1 LGRGQFYCGK
11 IGERIN
17 IDSGLKDIFYRKGE
31 INMLT
36 NKKVAIIGV
45 GKMGETLLNSMI
57 KNNLMKK
64 ENLTGSTAQEE
75 HAKEINKK
83 YGIRTYTN
91 NQEMILGKD
100 IIIFAIKPQMMKKV
114 IFDIKEVV
122 TERQLVISI
131 AAATST
137 QFIEDCLGKNIP
149 VIRTMP
155 NTPALINEGM
165 TVLCPGKYAQKEHLK
180 VATGIFR
187 AVGLVEVIYQEE
199 LMDVVTA
206 LSGSAPAYTYII
218 IESLT
223 EGGLRMGLPRELA
236 QKLTAQSLLGA
247 AKMVLKTGMHPAL
260 LKDAV
265 TTPAGVTVD
274 GLMELEDGGIRV
286 TLIKAVS
293 RATEKSKEL
302 SR

>member
-1 LGRGQFYCGK
+1 
-11 IGERIN
+11 
-17 IDSGLKDIFYRKGE
+17 
-31 INMLT
+31 MLT

-57 KNNLMKK
+57 KNNLVKK
-64 ENLTGSTAQEE
+64 ENLTGSTVQEE
-75 HAKEINKK
+75 HAKEINNK
-83 YGIRTYTN
+83 YGIRTYTD

-100 IIIFAIKPQMMKKV
+100 IIIFAVKPQMMKKV
-114 IFDIKEVV
+114 ISDIKEVV
-122 TERQLVISI
+122 TERQLIISI

-137 QFIEDCLGKNIP
+137 QFIEGCLGKNIP
-149 VIRTMP
+149 VIRAMP

-165 TVLCPGKYAQKEHLK
+165 TVICPGRYAQKEQLK
-180 VATGIFR
+180 VATGIFG
-187 AVGLVEVIYQEE
+187 AVGLVEVVYREE

-206 LSGSAPAYTYII
+206 LSGSGPAYTYII

>member
-1 LGRGQFYCGK
+1 MAGELKRSNQMLKGK
-11 IGERIN
+11 KIA
-17 IDSGLKDIFYRKGE
+17 
-31 INMLT
+31 
-36 NKKVAIIGV
+36 VIGV
-45 GKMGETLLNSMI
+45 GKMGGTLIDSLI
-57 KNNLMKK
+57 KNNIIKK
-64 ENLTGSTAQEE
+64 ENLFGSTTREE
-75 HAKEINKK
+75 HAKEIQKK
-83 YGIRTYTN
+83 YQIKTYVN
-91 NQEMILGKD
+91 NEEMILGKD
-100 IIIFAIKPQMMKKV
+100 IIILAIKPQLMKKV
-114 IFDIKEVV
+114 IGQIKEVL
-122 TERQLVISI
+122 TEKQLIISI

-137 QFIEDCLGKNIP
+137 QFIENCLGKNIP
-149 VIRTMP
+149 VIRAMP

-165 TVLCPGKYAQKEHLK
+165 TVFCSGQFVKKNHIQMAMD
-180 VATGIFR
+180 IFG
-187 AVGLVEVIYQEE
+187 AIGLSEIVHREE

-206 LSGSAPAYTYII
+206 LSGSGPAYAYIM

-223 EGGLRMGLPRELA
+223 EGGVRMGLPRELA
-236 QKLTAQSLLGA
+236 QKMAAQTLMGA
-247 AKMVLKTGMHPAL
+247 SKMVLKTGLHPAL

>member
-1 LGRGQFYCGK
+1 
-11 IGERIN
+11 
-17 IDSGLKDIFYRKGE
+17 
-31 INMLT
+31 MLT

-57 KNNLMKK
+57 KNNLVKK

-83 YGIRTYTN
+83 YGIRTYTD
-91 NQEMILGKD
+91 NQEMILEKD
-100 IIIFAIKPQMMKKV
+100 IIIIAVKPQMMKKV
-114 IFDIKEVV
+114 ISEIKEVI
-122 TERQLVISI
+122 TEKQLIISI

-137 QFIEDCLGKNIP
+137 QFIEGCLGKNIP
-149 VIRTMP
+149 VIRAMP

-165 TVLCPGKYAQKEHLK
+165 TVICPGRYAQKEQLK
-180 VATGIFR
+180 VATSIFG

-206 LSGSAPAYTYII
+206 LSGSGPAYTYII

>member
-1 LGRGQFYCGK
+1 
-11 IGERIN
+11 
-17 IDSGLKDIFYRKGE
+17 
-31 INMLT
+31 MLI

-45 GKMGETLLNSMI
+45 GKMGETLLNGMI
-57 KNNLMKK
+57 KNNLVKK
-64 ENLTGSTAQEE
+64 ENLAGSTAQEE
-75 HAKEINKK
+75 HAQEINKK
-83 YGIRTYTN
+83 YGIQTYIDN
-91 NQEMILGKD
+91 KEMVLGKD
-100 IIIFAIKPQMMKKV
+100 IIILAIKPQMMKKV
-114 IFDIKEVV
+114 LSDIKDIIKK
-122 TERQLVISI
+122 QLIISI

-137 QFIEDCLGKNIP
+137 QFIEECLEKDIP
-149 VIRTMP
+149 VVRAMP

-165 TVLCPGKYAQKEHLK
+165 TVLCPGKYIDENHIQMAMD
-180 VATGIFR
+180 IFG
-187 AVGLVEVIYQEE
+187 AIGLVEVIQREE

-206 LSGSAPAYTYII
+206 LSGSGPAYTYII

-223 EGGLRMGLPRELA
+223 EGGVRMGLPRELA
-236 QKLTAQSLLGA
+236 QKLTAQTLLGA

-293 RATEKSKEL
+293 RATEKSKEI

>member
-1 LGRGQFYCGK
+1 
-11 IGERIN
+11 
-17 IDSGLKDIFYRKGE
+17 
-31 INMLT
+31 MLT
-36 NKKVAIIGV
+36 NKKIAIIGV

-57 KNNLMKK
+57 KNNLAKK
-64 ENLTGSTAQEE
+64 ENLSGSTAQEE
-75 HAKEINKK
+75 HAKEISKK
-83 YGIRTYTN
+83 YDVRTYIDN
-91 NQEMILGKD
+91 KEMVLGKD
-100 IIIFAIKPQMMKKV
+100 IIILAVKPQMMKKV
-114 IFDIKEVV
+114 ISEVKEEV
-122 TERQLVISI
+122 TERQLIISI

-137 QFIEDCLGKNIP
+137 QFIEECLEKNIP
-149 VIRTMP
+149 VIRAMP

-165 TVLCPGKYAQKEHLK
+165 TVLCPGKYIDKNHIQMAID
-180 VATGIFR
+180 IFG
-187 AVGLVEVIYQEE
+187 AVGLVEVVYREE

-206 LSGSAPAYTYII
+206 LSGSGPAYTYII

-223 EGGLRMGLPRELA
+223 EGGVRMGLPRELA
-236 QKLTAQSLLGA
+236 QKLSAQTLLGA

-286 TLIKAVS
+286 TLIKAIS

>member
-1 LGRGQFYCGK
+1 
-11 IGERIN
+11 
-17 IDSGLKDIFYRKGE
+17 
-31 INMLT
+31 MLT
-36 NKKVAIIGV
+36 NKKIAIIGV

-57 KNNLMKK
+57 KNNLVKK
-64 ENLTGSTAQEE
+64 ENLAGSTAQEE

-83 YGIRTYTN
+83 YGIMTYLN
-91 NQEMILGKD
+91 NKEMVLGKD
-100 IIIFAIKPQMMKKV
+100 VIILAIKPQTMKKV
-114 IFDIKEVV
+114 ISDIKDVIS
-122 TERQLVISI
+122 ERQLIISI

-149 VIRTMP
+149 VIRAMP

-165 TVLCPGKYAQKEHLK
+165 TVLCPGRYIDKRHIKMAMD
-180 VATGIFR
+180 IFG
-187 AVGLVEVIYQEE
+187 AVGLVEVIYREE
-199 LMDVVTA
+199 LMDVITA
-206 LSGSAPAYTYII
+206 LSGSGPAYTYII

-236 QKLTAQSLLGA
+236 QKLTAQTLLGA
-247 AKMVLKTGMHPAL
+247 AKMVLETGMHPAL

>member
-1 LGRGQFYCGK
+1 MLKGK
-11 IGERIN
+11 KIA
-17 IDSGLKDIFYRKGE
+17 
-31 INMLT
+31 
-36 NKKVAIIGV
+36 VIGV
-45 GKMGETLLNSMI
+45 GKMGETLINSVI
-57 KNNLMKK
+57 KNNIIKK
-64 ENLTGSTAQEE
+64 ENLFGSTTREE
-75 HAKEINKK
+75 HAKEIQKK
-83 YGIRTYTN
+83 YQIKTYVN
-91 NQEMILGKD
+91 NEEMILGKD
-100 IIIFAIKPQMMKKV
+100 IIILAIKPQLMKKV
-114 IFDIKEVV
+114 IAQIKEVL
-122 TERQLVISI
+122 TEKQLIISI

-137 QFIEDCLGKNIP
+137 QFIENCLGKNIP
-149 VIRTMP
+149 VIRAMP

-165 TVLCPGKYAQKEHLK
+165 TVFCSGQFVKKNHIQMAMD
-180 VATGIFR
+180 IFG
-187 AVGLVEVIYQEE
+187 AIGLSEIVHREE

-206 LSGSAPAYTYII
+206 LSGSGPAYAYII

-223 EGGLRMGLPRELA
+223 EGGVRMGLPRELA
-236 QKLTAQSLLGA
+236 QKMAAQTLMGA
-247 AKMVLKTGMHPAL
+247 SKMVLKTGLHPAL

>member
-1 LGRGQFYCGK
+1 
-11 IGERIN
+11 
-17 IDSGLKDIFYRKGE
+17 
-31 INMLT
+31 MLT

-57 KNNLMKK
+57 QNNLVKK
-64 ENLTGSTAQEE
+64 ENLSGSTAQEK
-75 HAKEINKK
+75 HVKKINKK
-83 YGIRTYTN
+83 YNIKTHLN
-91 NQEMILGKD
+91 NKEMVLGKD
-100 IIIFAIKPQMMKKV
+100 IIILAIKPQMMKKV
-114 IFDIKEVV
+114 LSDIKDIISEK
-122 TERQLVISI
+122 QLIISI

-137 QFIEDCLGKNIP
+137 QFIEECLEKDIP
-149 VIRTMP
+149 VIRAMP

-165 TVLCPGKYAQKEHLK
+165 TVLCPGRYVDKNHIQMAMD
-180 VATGIFR
+180 IFG
-187 AVGLVEVIYQEE
+187 AVGLVEVIRKEE

-206 LSGSAPAYTYII
+206 LSGSGPAYTYII

-223 EGGLRMGLPRELA
+223 EGGLRMGLPRELS

-247 AKMVLKTGMHPAL
+247 AKMVLETGMHPAL

-286 TLIKAVS
+286 ALIKAVS

>member
-1 LGRGQFYCGK
+1 MF
-11 IGERIN
+11 
-17 IDSGLKDIFYRKGE
+17 
-31 INMLT
+31 T

-57 KNNLMKK
+57 KNNLVKK
-64 ENLTGSTAQEE
+64 ENLSGSTAQEE
-75 HAKEINKK
+75 HAKEISKK
-83 YGIRTYTN
+83 YDIRTYIDN
-91 NQEMILGKD
+91 KEMVLGKD
-100 IIIFAIKPQMMKKV
+100 IIILAVKPQMIKKV
-114 IFDIKEVV
+114 ATEIKEVV
-122 TERQLVISI
+122 TERQLIISI
-131 AAATST
+131 AAAIST
-137 QFIEDCLGKNIP
+137 QFIEECLEKNIP
-149 VIRTMP
+149 VIRAMP

-165 TVLCPGKYAQKEHLK
+165 TVLCPGKYVDKNHIQMAID
-180 VATGIFR
+180 IFG
-187 AVGLVEVIYQEE
+187 AIGLVEVIHQEE

-206 LSGSAPAYTYII
+206 LSGSGPAYTYII

-223 EGGLRMGLPRELA
+223 EGGVRMGLPRELA
-236 QKLTAQSLLGA
+236 QKLSAQALLGA
-247 AKMVLKTGMHPAL
+247 AKMVLETGMHPAL

-293 RATEKSKEL
+293 RATEKSKEI

>member
-1 LGRGQFYCGK
+1 
-11 IGERIN
+11 
-17 IDSGLKDIFYRKGE
+17 
-31 INMLT
+31 MLT

-57 KNNLMKK
+57 KNNLVKK

-91 NQEMILGKD
+91 NQEMVLSKD
-100 IIIFAIKPQMMKKV
+100 VIIFAVKPQTMKKV
-114 IFDIKEVV
+114 IFDIKELV
-122 TERQLVISI
+122 TERQLIISI

-137 QFIEDCLGKNIP
+137 QFIEDCFGKNAPI
-149 VIRTMP
+149 IRAMP

-165 TVLCPGKYAQKEHLK
+165 TVLCPGRFAQKEHLK
-180 VATGIFR
+180 VATDIFGS
-187 AVGLVEVIYQEE
+187 VGLVEVIFREE

-206 LSGSAPAYTYII
+206 LSGSGPAYTYII

>member
-1 LGRGQFYCGK
+1 MF
-11 IGERIN
+11 
-17 IDSGLKDIFYRKGE
+17 
-31 INMLT
+31 T
-36 NKKVAIIGV
+36 NKKVTIIGV
-45 GKMGETLLNSMI
+45 GKIGETLLNGMI
-57 KNNLMKK
+57 KNNLVKK
-64 ENLTGSTAQEE
+64 ENLTGSTAQEG
-75 HAKEINKK
+75 HAQEINKK
-83 YGIRTYTN
+83 YGIKTYIN
-91 NQEMILGKD
+91 NREMILGKD
-100 IIIFAIKPQMMKKV
+100 IIILAIKPQIMKKV
-114 IFDIKEVV
+114 LSDIKNVISEK
-122 TERQLVISI
+122 QLVISI

-137 QFIEDCLGKNIP
+137 KFIEECLGKDIP
-149 VIRTMP
+149 VIRAMP

-165 TVLCPGKYAQKEHLK
+165 TVICPGRYIDKNHTQMAID
-180 VATGIFR
+180 IFG
-187 AVGLVEVIYQEE
+187 AVGLVEVVHREE

-206 LSGSAPAYTYII
+206 LSGSGPAYAYII

-223 EGGLRMGLPRELA
+223 EGGVRMGLPRELA
-236 QKLTAQSLLGA
+236 KKLTAQTLLGA
-247 AKMVLKTGMHPAL
+247 SKMVLETGMHPAL

>member
-1 LGRGQFYCGK
+1 MF
-11 IGERIN
+11 
-17 IDSGLKDIFYRKGE
+17 
-31 INMLT
+31 T

-57 KNNLMKK
+57 KNNLVKK
-64 ENLTGSTAQEE
+64 ENLAGSTAREE
-75 HAKEINKK
+75 HAQEINRK
-83 YGIRTYTN
+83 YGIRTYLN
-91 NQEMILGKD
+91 NKEMVLEKD
-100 IIIFAIKPQMMKKV
+100 IIIIAVKPQTIKKV
-114 IFDIKEVV
+114 ISDIKEVV
-122 TERQLVISI
+122 TEKQLIISI

-137 QFIEDCLGKNIP
+137 QFIENCLGKSIP
-149 VIRTMP
+149 VIRSMP

-165 TVLCPGKYAQKEHLK
+165 TVVCPGRYVDKRHIKMAMD
-180 VATGIFR
+180 IFG
-187 AVGLVEVIYQEE
+187 AVGLVEVIYREE

-206 LSGSAPAYTYII
+206 LSGSGPAYTYII

-247 AKMVLKTGMHPAL
+247 AKMVLETGMHPAL

>member
-1 LGRGQFYCGK
+1 MTGELKRSNQMLKGK
-11 IGERIN
+11 KIA
-17 IDSGLKDIFYRKGE
+17 
-31 INMLT
+31 
-36 NKKVAIIGV
+36 VIGV
-45 GKMGETLLNSMI
+45 GKMGGTLIDSLI
-57 KNNLMKK
+57 KNNIIKK
-64 ENLTGSTAQEE
+64 ENLFGSTTREE
-75 HAKEINKK
+75 HAKEIQKK
-83 YGIRTYTN
+83 YQIKTYVN
-91 NQEMILGKD
+91 NEEMILGKD
-100 IIIFAIKPQMMKKV
+100 IIILAIKPQLMKKV
-114 IFDIKEVV
+114 IAQIKEVL
-122 TERQLVISI
+122 TEKQLIISI

-137 QFIEDCLGKNIP
+137 QFIENCLGKNIP
-149 VIRTMP
+149 VIRAMP

-165 TVLCPGKYAQKEHLK
+165 TVFCSGQFVKKNHIQMAMD
-180 VATGIFR
+180 IFG
-187 AVGLVEVIYQEE
+187 AIGLSEIVHREE

-206 LSGSAPAYTYII
+206 LSGSGPAYAYIM

-223 EGGLRMGLPRELA
+223 EGGVRMGLPRELA
-236 QKLTAQSLLGA
+236 QKMAAQTLMGA
-247 AKMVLKTGMHPAL
+247 SKMVLKTGLHPAL

>member
-1 LGRGQFYCGK
+1 MGRYQFYCSK
-11 IGERIN
+11 IEKDDIKTLYAFLIERGNIN
-17 IDSGLKDIFYRKGE
+17 I
-31 INMLT
+31 MLT

-45 GKMGETLLNSMI
+45 GKMGETLLNGMI
-57 KNNLMKK
+57 KNNLVKK
-64 ENLTGSTAQEE
+64 ENIAGSTAQEE

-83 YGIRTYTN
+83 YGIQTYIN
-91 NQEMILGKD
+91 NKEIISGKD

-114 IFDIKEVV
+114 LSNIKDII
-122 TERQLVISI
+122 TEKQLIISI

-137 QFIEDCLGKNIP
+137 QFIEECLEKNIP
-149 VIRTMP
+149 VVRAMP

-165 TVLCPGKYAQKEHLK
+165 TVLCPGKYIDENHIQMAID
-180 VATGIFR
+180 IFG
-187 AVGLVEVIYQEE
+187 AVGLVEVIHREE

-206 LSGSAPAYTYII
+206 LSGSGPAYTYII

-236 QKLTAQSLLGA
+236 QKLTAQTLLGA
-247 AKMVLKTGMHPAL
+247 AKMVLKTGLHPAL
-260 LKDAV
+260 LKGDV

-286 TLIKAVS
+286 ALIKAVS
-293 RATEKSKEL
+293 RATEKSREI

>member
-1 LGRGQFYCGK
+1 LDRELVNLKNK
-11 IGERIN
+11 IFFIEGGNEN
-17 IDSGLKDIFYRKGE
+17 IMLK
-31 INMLT
+31 

-45 GKMGETLLNSMI
+45 GKIGETLLNGMI
-57 KNNLMKK
+57 ENNLVRK
-64 ENLTGSTAQEE
+64 ENLAGSTAQEE

-83 YGIRTYTN
+83 YGIQTYIN
-91 NQEMILGKD
+91 NKEMILGKD
-100 IIIFAIKPQMMKKV
+100 IIILAIKPQMMKKV
-114 IFDIKEVV
+114 LSNIKDIISEK
-122 TERQLVISI
+122 QLIISI

-137 QFIEDCLGKNIP
+137 QFIEECLEKNIP
-149 VIRTMP
+149 VVRAMP

-165 TVLCPGKYAQKEHLK
+165 TVLCPGKYIDENHIQMAID
-180 VATGIFR
+180 IFG
-187 AVGLVEVIYQEE
+187 AIGLVEVIHREE

-206 LSGSAPAYTYII
+206 LSGSGPAYAYII

-236 QKLTAQSLLGA
+236 QKLTAQTLLGA

-260 LKDAV
+260 LKGDV

-286 TLIKAVS
+286 ALIKAVS
-293 RATEKSKEL
+293 RATEKSKEI

>member
-1 LGRGQFYCGK
+1 MHFLPWDE
-11 IGERIN
+11 ILLIN
-17 IDSGLKDIFYRKGE
+17 YLILKLNNFYRKGKYN
-31 INMLT
+31 IMLT

-45 GKMGETLLNSMI
+45 GKIGETLLNGMI
-57 KNNLMKK
+57 KNDLVKK
-64 ENLTGSTAQEE
+64 ENIAGSTAQEV
-75 HAKEINKK
+75 HAQELNKK
-83 YGIRTYTN
+83 YGILTYIN
-91 NQEMILGKD
+91 NKEMILGKD
-100 IIIFAIKPQMMKKV
+100 IIILAIKPQMMKKV
-114 IFDIKEVV
+114 LDDIKNVISEK
-122 TERQLVISI
+122 QLVISI

-137 QFIEDCLGKNIP
+137 QFIEECLEKDIP
-149 VIRTMP
+149 VVRAMP

-165 TVLCPGKYAQKEHLK
+165 TVLCPGKYIDENHIQMAMD
-180 VATGIFR
+180 IFG
-187 AVGLVEVIYQEE
+187 AIGLVEVIHREE

-206 LSGSAPAYTYII
+206 LSGSGPAYTYII

-223 EGGLRMGLPRELA
+223 EGGVRMGLPRELA
-236 QKLTAQSLLGA
+236 KKLTAQTLLGA
-247 AKMVLKTGMHPAL
+247 SKMVLKTGMHPAL

-293 RATEKSKEL
+293 RATEKSKEI

>member
-1 LGRGQFYCGK
+1 
-11 IGERIN
+11 
-17 IDSGLKDIFYRKGE
+17 
-31 INMLT
+31 MLI

-45 GKMGETLLNSMI
+45 GKMGEILLDSMI
-57 KNNLMKK
+57 KNNLVKR
-64 ENLTGSTAQEE
+64 ENLSGSTAREE
-75 HAKEINKK
+75 HAEEINKK
-83 YGIRTYTN
+83 YQVRTYLDN
-91 NQEMILGKD
+91 KKMVLQKDVIIL
-100 IIIFAIKPQMMKKV
+100 ALKPQMIKKV
-114 IFDIKEVV
+114 IFEIKEVV
-122 TERQLVISI
+122 TEKQLIISI

-149 VIRTMP
+149 VIRAMP

-165 TVLCPGKYAQKEHLK
+165 TVLCPGRYADKNHIQMSMH
-180 VATGIFR
+180 IFG
-187 AVGLVEVIYQEE
+187 AVGLVEVIYQEG

-206 LSGSAPAYTYII
+206 LSGSGQAYTYII

-223 EGGLRMGLPRELA
+223 EGGVRMGLPRELA
-236 QKLTAQSLLGA
+236 RRLTAQTLLGA

-293 RATEKSKEL
+293 KATEKSKEI
-302 SR
+302 SQ